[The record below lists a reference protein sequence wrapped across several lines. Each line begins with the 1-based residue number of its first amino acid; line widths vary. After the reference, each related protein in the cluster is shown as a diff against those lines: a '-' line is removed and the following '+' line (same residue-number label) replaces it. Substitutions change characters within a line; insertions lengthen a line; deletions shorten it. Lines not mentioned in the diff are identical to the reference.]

1 LWGIN
6 RDKKRL
12 GTPPFGVLHHAFCRV
27 AVFVDVSLWLVSK
40 VRENKFDV
48 DGRVQLEEL
57 HLTWLSGIDQL
68 IERTRRQSRYLSQ
81 LFVN

>member
-12 GTPPFGVLHHAFCRV
+12 GTPPFGVLYNALRRV

-40 VRENKFDV
+40 ARENKFEV
-48 DGRVQLEEL
+48 DGRVQLEKL

-68 IERTRRQSRYLSQ
+68 VERTGRQSRYLSQ
-81 LFVN
+81 LFIN